1 MLLLWGVCNRF
12 LCGISLYGIAVQ
24 IYCCDGTAAE
34 VLLALPGAA
43 VESKTNFQKGTI
55 K

>member
-1 MLLLWGVCNRF
+1 M
-12 LCGISLYGIAVQ
+12 Q

-43 VESKTNFQKGTI
+43 VESKTNFPKGTI
-55 K
+55 KYFGWYRIFP